1 MDTLN
6 PNVCPTCGSRNTGAT
21 FGWKPQHVNENETLL
36 TGVGFACGDCD
47 GEWMAHGFV
56 MIANRK
62 GGAPSEEAQAAFLE
76 AMSEA
81 GELRIEPIED
91 EEDER

>member
-1 MDTLN
+1 MNTPN
-6 PNVCPTCGSRNTGAT
+6 PNVCPTCSSRNTGAT
-21 FGWKPQHVNENETLL
+21 FGWEPQRVNADETIL

-47 GEWMAHGFV
+47 VEWMAHGFV

-76 AMSEA
+76 AMDKA
-81 GELRIEPIED
+81 GELCIEPID
-91 EEDER
+91 D

>member
-1 MDTLN
+1 MR
-6 PNVCPTCGSRNTGAT
+6 SIRNLYRPEVEKKVIG
-21 FGWKPQHVNENETLL
+21 P
-36 TGVGFACGDCD
+36 
-47 GEWMAHGFV
+47 
-56 MIANRK
+56 RR

-91 EEDER
+91 